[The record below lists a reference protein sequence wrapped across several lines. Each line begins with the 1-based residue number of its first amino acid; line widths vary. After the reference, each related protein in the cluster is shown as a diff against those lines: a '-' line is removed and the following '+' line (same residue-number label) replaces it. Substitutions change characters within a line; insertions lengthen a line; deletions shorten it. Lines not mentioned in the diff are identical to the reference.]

1 MALRTLGRQTWLW
14 KLMSFALFFGAWEIA
29 GRIPISLSFPTFGET
44 FIAFVTMT
52 FNGDFAGAYLQTVQ
66 PLIIGIAISAVAGVG
81 FGVAMGLWRT
91 MEWFLVVIFI
101 ILYAAPVAAIIPLV
115 TYMYGIGL
123 TSKVIAVVIMAL
135 PLIVLN
141 CYKGVRHTHPSLIEM
156 VRSFQGTRLQEIVK
170 IILPAA
176 SSLIFAGLRL
186 GVGAGFI
193 GVVLAEL
200 LITPTGIGDLIT
212 YHRSVADYPEMFADI
227 TSIIALSAVTLTVL
241 LKMEFLVR
249 PETRR
254 R

>member
-14 KLMSFALFFGAWEIA
+14 KLLSFALFFGAWEIA
-29 GRIPISLSFPTFGET
+29 GRIPISLSFPPFWDTFV
-44 FIAFVTMT
+44 AFVTMT
-52 FNGDFAGAYLQTVQ
+52 FNGDFAGAYAQTVQ
-66 PLIIGIAISAVAGVG
+66 PLIIGIVISAVVGIGSGV
-81 FGVAMGLWRT
+81 VMGLWRT
-91 MEWFLVVIFI
+91 MEWLLVVVFI

-115 TYMYGIGL
+115 TYIYGIGL

-156 VRSFQGTRLQEIVK
+156 VRSFQGTRWQEIRM
-170 IILPAA
+170 IILPNA
-176 SSLIFAGLRL
+176 SSLVFAGLRL

-212 YHRSVADYPEMFADI
+212 YHRAVADYAEMFADI
-227 TSIIALSAVTLTVL
+227 TSIIALSAVTLAAL
-241 LKMEFLVR
+241 LKMESLVR
-249 PETRR
+249 PETRKR
-254 R
+254 

>member
-1 MALRTLGRQTWLW
+1 
-14 KLMSFALFFGAWEIA
+14 MSFALFFGAWEIA
-29 GRIPISLSFPTFGET
+29 GRIPISLSFPTFIET
-44 FIAFVTMT
+44 FVAFVRMT
-52 FNGDFAGAYLQTVQ
+52 FNGEFATAYLQTIQ
-66 PLIIGIAISAVAGVG
+66 PLIIGCAISAVAGVG
-81 FGVAMGLWRT
+81 FGVIMGLWRT
-91 MEWFLVVIFI
+91 MEWFLVVVFI

-156 VRSFQGTRLQEIVK
+156 IRSFQGSRWQEIRL
-170 IILPAA
+170 IILPNA

-186 GVGAGFI
+186 GIGAGFI

-212 YHRSVADYPEMFADI
+212 YHRAVADYAEMYATI
-227 TSIIALSAVTLTVL
+227 LSIILFAAITVSL
-241 LKMEFLVR
+241 LEMEFLVR
-249 PETRR
+249 PETRKR
-254 R
+254 

>member
-14 KLMSFALFFGAWEIA
+14 KLLSFVLFFGAWEIA
-29 GRIPISLSFPTFGET
+29 GRIPISLSFPTFIDT
-44 FIAFVTMT
+44 FVAFVTMT
-52 FNGDFAGAYLQTVQ
+52 FNGDFAHAYLQTVQ
-66 PLIIGIAISAVAGVG
+66 PLIIGVAISSVAGIG
-81 FGVAMGLWRT
+81 FGVIMGLWRT
-91 MEWFLVVIFI
+91 MEWLMVVIFI

-115 TYMYGIGL
+115 TYIYGIGL
-123 TSKVIAVVIMAL
+123 ASKVIAVVIMAL

-156 VRSFQGTRLQEIVK
+156 VRSFQGTRFQEIVK

-212 YHRSVADYPEMFADI
+212 YHRSVADYAQMFADI

-241 LKMEFLVR
+241 LKLEFLVR

>member
-1 MALRTLGRQTWLW
+1 MTLHTLGRQTWLW

-29 GRIPISLSFPTFGET
+29 GRIPISLSFPTFSDT
-44 FIAFVTMT
+44 FVAFVTMT
-52 FNGDFAGAYLQTVQ
+52 FNGEFANAYLQTVQ
-66 PLIIGIAISAVAGVG
+66 PLIIGIAISSVAGVG
-81 FGVAMGLWRT
+81 FGVVMGLWRS
-91 MEWFLVVIFI
+91 MEWLLVVVFI

-115 TYMYGIGL
+115 TYLYGIGL
-123 TSKVIAVVIMAL
+123 VSKVIAVTIMAL

-156 VRSFQGTRLQEIVK
+156 VRSFQGTRFQEIVK

-212 YHRSVADYPEMFADI
+212 YHRAVADYPEMFADI